1 MDTFAPD
8 QLTHP
13 TAGLLPRQRS
23 AADLDFHRT
32 VSRKLVHKAAVSEVF
47 LTDSARATADSY
59 LLAAQWPRDHA
70 VFQPGPGGTADS
82 MVIIET
88 VRQATMFTFHEY
100 YGVPLELPFVAK
112 SFDFELTDDQAA
124 RGSFGAPQEVTLDLV
139 VDMPAERRAGRRMP
153 FRTHTVVHAGAGR
166 PCARVTI
173 GGEILD
179 PALYRRLR
187 AARPA
192 EPGLPAEDGGA
203 VAATPAQVGRRRPD
217 DVVLLAAQPGD
228 DARWR
233 LRVDQGHPTFFDH
246 GSDHVQAVL
255 LLEALRQSGLLADGP
270 ARGALAEVLT
280 GLRVE
285 FHAYGEFGTP
295 ILLDARAT
303 GGEPGTRTVRATA
316 AQAGRP
322 IAQADLVFRPAALP
336 GGPTS

>member
-1 MDTFAPD
+1 M
-8 QLTHP
+8 
-13 TAGLLPRQRS
+13 
-23 AADLDFHRT
+23 
-32 VSRKLVHKAAVSEVF
+32 SRKLVHKAAVSEVF

-82 MVIIET
+82 MVVIET

-112 SFDFELTDDQAA
+112 SFDFELTDDRAA
-124 RGSFGAPQEVTLDLV
+124 RAAFGAPQEVTLDLV
-139 VDMPAERRAGRRMP
+139 VDIPAGHRPGRRMP
-153 FRTHTVVHAGAGR
+153 FQTHTVVHTGAGR

-192 EPGLPAEDGGA
+192 AVDLPADGAGGP

-217 DVVLLAAQPGD
+217 DVVLLTAEPGD
-228 DARWR
+228 GARWR

-255 LLEALRQSGLLADGP
+255 LLEALRQGGLLADTAAGD
-270 ARGALAEVLT
+270 ASHEVLT

-303 GGEPGTRTVRATA
+303 GGEGGARTVRATA

-322 IAQADLVFRPAALP
+322 IAQADLVFRRAALP